1 MLVAPSFVVHCA
13 GHQMQHLFVIY
24 CDYTQDLGE
33 YVQAEA
39 MPTLAICCLVL
50 DEWLEY

>member
-33 YVQAEA
+33 YV
-39 MPTLAICCLVL
+39 
-50 DEWLEY
+50 